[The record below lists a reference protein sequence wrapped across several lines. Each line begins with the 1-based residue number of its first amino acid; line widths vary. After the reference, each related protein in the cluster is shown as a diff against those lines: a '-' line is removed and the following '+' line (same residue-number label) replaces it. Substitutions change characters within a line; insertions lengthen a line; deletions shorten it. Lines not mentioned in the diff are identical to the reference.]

1 MSLAQNVAK
10 IANKFVCNNCD
21 YRTSNKTDFIKHSL
35 TRKHIFRTNSNKFE
49 CKISQ
54 SNILTCK
61 CCQKKYTS
69 KSGLWYHEQRC
80 TKSKSITNNLE
91 NTLIPISSTDL
102 PENKSLDVMKEMMME
117 MFRSNNELKTALLE
131 MAKEPKVINNITQT
145 NQNTQNNQNNFN
157 LQLFLNE
164 KCKDAIT
171 ANQFADNIEISMS
184 DLHNVG
190 NKGYVE
196 GLSQIIINEL
206 RKMDITKRPFHCT
219 DLKREVI
226 YIKDEDAWNKDNED
240 KSKLKVMIGQ
250 VAGKNLNKLY
260 EWQAEHP
267 EFLILDSDEYS
278 MNHKLLYNAHGGL
291 TELSVLKDKVIKLIA
306 KEVHLDKV
314 NNSTLIN

>member
-1 MSLAQNVAK
+1 MDNNLVQQHK
-10 IANKFVCNNCD
+10 NKFICLLCD
-21 YRTSNKTDFIKHSL
+21 YSTCRSSQYDRHIL
-35 TRKHIFRTNSNKFE
+35 TVKHIQKTNELQNGANYVNKLQCVCGNIYKYRQGL
-49 CKISQ
+49 CKH
-54 SNILTCK
+54 
-61 CCQKKYTS
+61 KKNCVELNKPTIE
-69 KSGLWYHEQRC
+69 L
-80 TKSKSITNNLE
+80 NNNKLE
-91 NTLIPISSTDL
+91 NMLITAQVF
-102 PENKSLDVMKEMMME
+102 PENKSLEVMKDMMME
-117 MFRSNNELKTALLE
+117 MFRSNNELKNALIE
-131 MAKEPKVINNITQT
+131 MAKEPKIINNNITQQ
-145 NQNTQNNQNNFN
+145 NNTQNNNFN

-184 DLHNVG
+184 DLYNVG

-206 RKMDITKRPFHCT
+206 RKLDITKRPFHCT

-240 KSKLKVMIGQ
+240 KSKLKIMIGQ